1 MGLSQ
6 LRTFHYCATYL
17 NFSKTAQHFE
27 LSQPA
32 ITKQIKK
39 LESDLE
45 QELFIRAGRKL
56 FLTAAGET
64 LFEYSSQ
71 IFCLY
76 EEAMDTMRNLSEKK
90 RRLRI
95 VGDLNYMMMNLSEF
109 FTKAYER
116 FPDIEIEIDT
126 AENAKLIFSGVRDK
140 QYDIGIL
147 SANYTTIGVR
157 DRLLREDNICLVAST
172 ALASRMRR
180 EPDLQ
185 PPLLF
190 YKSESSYSSF
200 LQEFMHRNGLSDQN
214 RMTFNSL
221 EMIRQALLKDAG
233 VAILSKDVIKE
244 DILAGRVTIL
254 STPVESL
261 KIKTRV
267 IYRTDNPMLRTIEE
281 CLKLI
286 VAETSNP

>member
-1 MGLSQ
+1 MGLSH

-17 NFSKTAQHFE
+17 SFSKTAQHFE

-56 FLTAAGET
+56 FLTAAGEA

-71 IFCLY
+71 IFSLY
-76 EEAMDTMRNLSEKK
+76 EEAMDKMRNLTEKK
-90 RRLRI
+90 RHLRI
-95 VGDLNYMMMNLSEF
+95 VGDLNYIKMNLSEF
-109 FTKAYER
+109 FAKAYER

-157 DRLLREDNICLVAST
+157 DWLLREDNIYLVAST
-172 ALASRMRR
+172 ALASHMRR
-180 EPDLQ
+180 DPHLQ

-221 EMIRQALLKDAG
+221 EMIRQALLKDTG
-233 VAILSKDVIKE
+233 VAILSEDVIKE

-254 STPVESL
+254 STPVNSL

-267 IYRTDNPMLRTIEE
+267 IYRTDNPMLRSIEE

-286 VAETSNP
+286 VAETSNA

>member
-1 MGLSQ
+1 MGLSH
-6 LRTFHYCATYL
+6 LRTFHYCATFL
-17 NFSKTAQHFE
+17 SFSKTAQHFE

-39 LESDLE
+39 LESDLG

-56 FLTAAGET
+56 FLTAAGEA

-71 IFCLY
+71 IFSLY
-76 EEAMDTMRNLSEKK
+76 EEAVDKMRNLSDKK
-90 RRLRI
+90 RKLRI
-95 VGDLNYMMMNLSEF
+95 VGDLNYIKMNLSEF
-109 FTKAYER
+109 FAKAYER

-180 EPDLQ
+180 RTRSAAALALLQIRILLQQLPSGIYAQKRTVRPKSDDLQ
-185 PPLLF
+185 Q
-190 YKSESSYSSF
+190 S
-200 LQEFMHRNGLSDQN
+200 
-214 RMTFNSL
+214 
-221 EMIRQALLKDAG
+221 
-233 VAILSKDVIKE
+233 
-244 DILAGRVTIL
+244 
-254 STPVESL
+254 
-261 KIKTRV
+261 
-267 IYRTDNPMLRTIEE
+267 
-281 CLKLI
+281 
-286 VAETSNP
+286 